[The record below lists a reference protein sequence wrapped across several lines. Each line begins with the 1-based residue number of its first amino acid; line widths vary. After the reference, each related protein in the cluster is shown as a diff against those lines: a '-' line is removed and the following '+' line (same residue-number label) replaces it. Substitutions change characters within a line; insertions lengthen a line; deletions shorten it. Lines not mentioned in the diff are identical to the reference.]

1 VARRRLIL
9 AAWIPIVDVQAKDR
23 LTGAVILVALLVLF
37 VPELLSGPG
46 RKAATIATQ
55 PTDEPP
61 LRSYT
66 VELGD
71 ESRGRH
77 ALVPGPAP
85 AAPPPVAATVPAATV
100 PAATAPAVT
109 VPAVTA
115 PAATTPE
122 PTTPEA
128 TTPAAT
134 APRRQEPVRATAA
147 PANPVARESV
157 PPSLAGWTVQLG
169 SFASR
174 ANAERL
180 VRDLKARGYAA
191 FLTES
196 ASGGRKLYRV
206 RVGPAGNRASA
217 QTLAAQ
223 LRSAGHPGSL
233 TQRP

>member
-1 VARRRLIL
+1 LIL

-46 RKAATIATQ
+46 RKAAAVATQ

-85 AAPPPVAATVPAATV
+85 ATPSPVPA
-100 PAATAPAVT
+100 PQQ
-109 VPAVTA
+109 
-115 PAATTPE
+115 
-122 PTTPEA
+122 
-128 TTPAAT
+128 
-134 APRRQEPVRATAA
+134 QEPVRATAA
-147 PANPVARESV
+147 PANPGAHESV
-157 PPSLAGWTVQLG
+157 PPLAGWTVQLG

-206 RVGPAGNRASA
+206 RVGPAGDRASA

-223 LRSAGHPGSL
+223 LRSAGHPGSV